1 MLNPISELRRALA
14 ENTGGGYEGIA
25 DILPKEVDKIITQM
39 VEHLNPLRQNI
50 PRKPGSG
57 AGVYINRR
65 TPGSTKA
72 AFYADTDSFD
82 EETGT
87 YEQVE
92 FLYKTIGT
100 QGKVT
105 RKARAIG
112 SKYIDILT
120 AEMEAKAE
128 DFKDKEEYAICWG
141 DSSANAKEFDGLYK
155 LCDSSNII
163 PAGSD
168 NTGGDLTL
176 ALLDQALDAIR
187 GMPSLIVC
195 SKRTRRR
202 IRALLQAQQRFIN
215 MVKVKGGFEVL
226 SYNEVPILVSN
237 QIPDTQQVSAS
248 GATIT
253 SLTGGNLSTLFV
265 VDTSKVFISE
275 LTPLTVQPLAKE
287 SSQYD
292 KFDIFADEVL
302 VARDP
307 QAISCIVGIR

>member
-39 VEHLNPLRQNI
+39 VEHLNPLRQNL

-65 TPGSTKA
+65 TPGATKA
-72 AFYADTDSFD
+72 AFYSDTDSFD

-87 YEQVE
+87 YAQVA

-112 SKYIDILT
+112 AKYVDLLT

-128 DFKDKEEYAICWG
+128 DFRDKEEYAICWG
-141 DSSANAKEFDGLYK
+141 DSDADSKEFDGLYK
-155 LCDSSNII
+155 LCDASNII
-163 PAGSD
+163 PAGS
-168 NTGGDLTL
+168 NSSGGDLTL

-187 GMPSLIVC
+187 GMPGMIVC

-202 IRALLQAQQRFIN
+202 IRALMQTQQRFIN
-215 MVKVKGGFEVL
+215 TVKVRGGFEVL

-237 QIPDTQQVSAS
+237 QIPDTQQVSATC
-248 GATIT
+248 ATIT
-253 SLTGGNLSTLFV
+253 SLTGGSLSTLFV
-265 VDTSKVFISE
+265 VDSEKVYISE
-275 LTPLTVQPLAKE
+275 LTPLNVQPLAKE

-307 QAISCIVGIR
+307 LAISCIIGIK

>member
-1 MLNPISELRRALA
+1 MLDPISELRRALA
-14 ENTGGGYEGIA
+14 ENTGSGYEGIA

-39 VEHLNPLRQNI
+39 VEHLNPLRQNL

-72 AFYADTDSFD
+72 SFYADTDSFD

-87 YEQVE
+87 YDQVS

-105 RKARAIG
+105 RKARATG
-112 SKYIDILT
+112 AKYVDILT

-128 DFKDKEEYAICWG
+128 DFKDKEEYAIIWG
-141 DSSANAKEFDGLYK
+141 DSSSNSKEFDGLYA

-163 PAGSD
+163 AAGSD
-168 NTGGDLTL
+168 ATGGNLTL
-176 ALLDQALDAIR
+176 SLMDEAMDAIR
-187 GMPSLIVC
+187 GTPSLIVC

-202 IRALLQAQQRFIN
+202 IRALLQTQQRFIN
-215 MVKVKGGFEVL
+215 MTKVRGGFEVL

-237 QIPDTQQVSAS
+237 QIPDTQQVSSS

-253 SLTGGNLSTLFV
+253 SLTGGSLSSLFI

-292 KFDIFADEVL
+292 KFDIYADEVL

-307 QAISCIVGIR
+307 LAVSAIVGIR